1 MGNVEV
7 KHREQ
12 RGIYEAGSEIQD
24 PKDFFD
30 DLINQQFDDVQQL
43 FYAANEDQQAS
54 IKGIFAG
61 EDVFSSQS
69 AAQMWFDEVAEEPEE
84 LQQAKNA
91 IMPFLTI

>member
-30 DLINQQFDDVQQL
+30 DLINQQFDDVQ
-43 FYAANEDQQAS
+43 
-54 IKGIFAG
+54 
-61 EDVFSSQS
+61 
-69 AAQMWFDEVAEEPEE
+69 
-84 LQQAKNA
+84 
-91 IMPFLTI
+91 